1 MFANIKK
8 EGGIMSL
15 KQEILDNISKTFE
28 RELGIT
34 YEEFDKLDFD
44 SQQKLISEYHK
55 KQKRKKSDEV
65 TVMIGSGEHSI
76 FTKVKRGEMIM
87 VGSGEHS
94 CFVRAGIS
102 PDEERQEL
110 DDKLDDAI
118 YSKPVAFIKK
128 LERKIK
134 NR

>member
-1 MFANIKK
+1 MY
-8 EGGIMSL
+8 L
-15 KQEILDNISKTFE
+15 KQETLDNISKTLE
-28 RELGIT
+28 RKLGIP

-44 SQQKLISEYHK
+44 EQQRLISEYK
-55 KQKRKKSDEV
+55 KSQKRKNDDKV
-65 TVMIGSGEHSI
+65 TVMIGSGEHAI
-76 FTKVKRGEMIM
+76 FTKVKKGERIM

-102 PDEERQEL
+102 PEEARQEL

-118 YSKPVAFIKK
+118 YSKPVAFVKK
-128 LERKIK
+128 LQRKIK